1 MTPARI
7 AVIDIGKTNAKLALV
22 EAETLAEIAVVTRPN
37 RVLPGPP
44 GRISTLRGIGSSF
57 CTTWPIS
64 MPGMASTR
72 FR

>member
-44 GRISTLRGIGSSF
+44 L
-57 CTTWPIS
+57 
-64 MPGMASTR
+64 AA
-72 FR
+72 FRP